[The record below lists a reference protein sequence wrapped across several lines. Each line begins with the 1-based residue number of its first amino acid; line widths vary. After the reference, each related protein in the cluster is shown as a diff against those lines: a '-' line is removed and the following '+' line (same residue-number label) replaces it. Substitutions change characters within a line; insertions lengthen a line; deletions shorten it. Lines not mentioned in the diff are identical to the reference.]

1 MSSETECGSHIVR
14 GFWHSPDTWQW
25 QNSLPGA
32 PDIPPIPTPTPTAKH
47 PTSIPLS
54 SPTPPHSL
62 SSHLHFYPTPIPTPT
77 PVPPPFPSSPRSHSS
92 DPIPSPTFTHPAPEE
107 HFDYSCLIFFSS
119 LTIYN
124 IYFIQFHIQNSLLGW
139 GLGYRHAKL
148 ILYGENNLIT
158 TTVLLYTQP
167 HSRH

>member
-77 PVPPPFPSSPRSHSS
+77 PVPPPFPSSPHSPSS
-92 DPIPSPTFTHPAPEE
+92 DPIPSPTFTHPAPAPDSL
-107 HFDYSCLIFFSS
+107 HRKDCFACLQMNPTFFLSPS
-119 LTIYN
+119 NAKKQAQKVGVTL
-124 IYFIQFHIQNSLLGW
+124 LLG
-139 GLGYRHAKL
+139 
-148 ILYGENNLIT
+148 
-158 TTVLLYTQP
+158 TQMLEMVWQ
-167 HSRH
+167 